1 LPSAIVGT
9 VTIRSAARDEVP
21 SGSTVHA
28 HENPTDEA
36 RGVRRIG
43 IGAREL
49 TIGAL
54 TTSAVVHA
62 VLVPQHTSEPLLAAS
77 FAAATVAAALLA
89 FALTRPSLR
98 FAPALAAALF
108 ASLLVAYPIVHLLTD
123 GEVQALDIGTKFV
136 EAVGL
141 LAALNAGDDEE
152 VSFAPLTVIVG
163 VFLAVLLVS
172 ISGGHHHH

>member
-1 LPSAIVGT
+1 MALGVHEDQADDV
-9 VTIRSAARDEVP
+9 R
-21 SGSTVHA
+21 GSSWL
-28 HENPTDEA
+28 
-36 RGVRRIG
+36 G

-62 VLVPQHTSEPLLAAS
+62 VLVPQHTDEPLLATA
-77 FAAATVAAALLA
+77 FAAATIAAVLIG
-89 FALTRPSLR
+89 FALTRPALR
-98 FAPALAAALF
+98 FAPALAAGLF
-108 ASLLVAYPIVHLLTD
+108 ASLLVAYPIVHYLTD
-123 GEVQALDIGTKFV
+123 GEVQALDIGTKLV

-141 LAALNAGDDEE
+141 LAALNASADED

-172 ISGGHHHH
+172 ISGGHHQH

>member
-1 LPSAIVGT
+1 MAGNES
-9 VTIRSAARDEVP
+9 
-21 SGSTVHA
+21 
-28 HENPTDEA
+28 PTGEA
-36 RGVRRIG
+36 RSLGRIG

-62 VLVPQHTSEPLLAAS
+62 VLVPQHTDEPLLAAA
-77 FAAATVAAALLA
+77 FAAATISAVLIG
-89 FALTRPSLR
+89 FALARPALR

-108 ASLLVAYPIVHLLTD
+108 ASLLVVYPIVHYLTD

-141 LAALNAGDDEE
+141 LAALNARDDED

>member
-1 LPSAIVGT
+1 M
-9 VTIRSAARDEVP
+9 
-21 SGSTVHA
+21 STVEA

-36 RGVRRIG
+36 RSVRRVG

-62 VLVPQHTSEPLLAAS
+62 VLVPQHTDEPLLAAA
-77 FAAATVAAALLA
+77 FAAATLAAVLVAAALA
-89 FALTRPSLR
+89 RPSLR
-98 FAPALAAALF
+98 FAPALAAGLF
-108 ASLLVAYPIVHLLTD
+108 ASLLVAYPVVYYLTD
-123 GEVQALDIGTKFV
+123 GEVQPLDIGTKLV

-141 LAALNAGDDEE
+141 LAALNAREDED

-163 VFLAVLLVS
+163 VFLALLLVS
-172 ISGGHHHH
+172 ISGGHHHR

>member
-1 LPSAIVGT
+1 M
-9 VTIRSAARDEVP
+9 
-21 SGSTVHA
+21 STVEA
-28 HENPTDEA
+28 HQNPTDEG
-36 RGVRRIG
+36 RSKSRIG

-62 VLVPQHTSEPLLAAS
+62 VLVPQHTSEPLLAAA

-89 FALTRPSLR
+89 FALTRPALR
-98 FAPALAAALF
+98 FAPALAAGLF
-108 ASLLVAYPIVHLLTD
+108 ASLLVVYPIVHYLTD

-136 EAVGL
+136 EGVGL
-141 LAALNAGDDEE
+141 LAALNAGDDED

>member
-1 LPSAIVGT
+1 MEAQ
-9 VTIRSAARDEVP
+9 
-21 SGSTVHA
+21 
-28 HENPTDEA
+28 ENPTGEA
-36 RGVRRIG
+36 RRARRIG
-43 IGAREL
+43 IGPREL

-62 VLVPQHTSEPLLAAS
+62 VLAPQHTDEPLLAAA
-77 FAAATVAAALLA
+77 FASAALGAVLVA
-89 FALTRPSLR
+89 VALTRPTLQ
-98 FAPALAAALF
+98 FAPPLAAGLF
-108 ASLLVAYPIVHLLTD
+108 ASLLVAYPVVSYFTD
-123 GEVQALDIGTKFV
+123 GEVQTLDIGTKFI

-172 ISGGHHHH
+172 VSGGHHHN

>member
-1 LPSAIVGT
+1 MAT
-9 VTIRSAARDEVP
+9 VE
-21 SGSTVHA
+21 A
-28 HENPTDEA
+28 HENPTDKA
-36 RGVRRIG
+36 RSPARVG

-62 VLVPQHTSEPLLAAS
+62 VLAPQHTDEPLLAAA
-77 FAAATVAAALLA
+77 FVAATLAAVLVAV
-89 FALTRPSLR
+89 ALTRPALR
-98 FAPALAAALF
+98 YAPALAAGLF
-108 ASLLVAYPIVHLLTD
+108 ASLLVAYPVVHYFTD

-141 LAALNAGDDEE
+141 LAALNAREDEE

-172 ISGGHHHH
+172 VSGGHHHH

>member
-1 LPSAIVGT
+1 MST
-9 VTIRSAARDEVP
+9 VT
-21 SGSTVHA
+21 G
-28 HENPTDEA
+28 HENPTGEA
-36 RGVRRIG
+36 RSVARIG

-62 VLVPQHTSEPLLAAS
+62 VLVPQHTDEPLLAA
-77 FAAATVAAALLA
+77 A
-89 FALTRPSLR
+89 F
-98 FAPALAAALF
+98 AAALF
-108 ASLLVAYPIVHLLTD
+108 ASLLVAYPIVHYLTD

-141 LAALNAGDDEE
+141 LAALNAGDDED